1 MASGGNILWILT
13 GDLIAIAAAI
23 VTTFLLL
30 VAAEQGWLSARR
42 AGK

>member
-1 MASGGNILWILT
+1 MASGETFLDLT